1 MRHVIVNGGGLNV
14 LERGERGGPVV
25 VFVNSLGTD
34 SRVWDGVVERLP
46 SALNLLRMDKRGHG
60 LSTLE
65 PTARTVEAH
74 AADLAGVLDTLDA
87 RRALVV
93 GLSIGGLIAQML
105 AVTRPDC
112 VSGLLLLDTAQRI
125 GTPESWNVRIDA
137 VRAGGMASIADGVM
151 ERWFSTA
158 FRRDRGDV
166 VEAWRILFSRMPA
179 EGYVAACEAVRD
191 ADLTALARRIAVPT
205 RFAVGAED
213 VATPPDLVRLAA
225 ERVPGARFS
234 LIDEAGHLPPVEQP
248 DAVAALVRAQ
258 LGEVD
263 RA

>member
-1 MRHVIVNGGGLNV
+1 MGHVIVNGGGLNV
-14 LERGERGGPVV
+14 LEQGERGGPAV

-60 LSTLE
+60 LSALE
-65 PTARTVEAH
+65 PSARTVEAH
-74 AADLAGVLDTLDA
+74 AADLAGVLDALA
-87 RRALVV
+87 VRRALVV
-93 GLSIGGLIAQML
+93 GLSIGGMIAQML

-112 VSGLLLLDTAQRI
+112 VGGLLLLDTAHRI
-125 GTPESWNVRIDA
+125 GTPESWNARIDS
-137 VRAGGMASIADGVM
+137 VRAGGMAFIADAVM

-158 FRRDRGDV
+158 FRRDRADV
-166 VEAWRILFSRMPA
+166 VEAWRVLFSRTPP
-179 EGYVAACEAVRD
+179 EGYIAACEAVRD
-191 ADLTALARRIAVPT
+191 ADLTSLGPRIAVPT

-213 VATPPDLVRLAA
+213 AATPPDLVHSAA
-225 ERVPGARFS
+225 ERVPDALFG
-234 LIDEAGHLPPVEQP
+234 LIEGAGHLTPVEQP